1 MSVLF
6 LRFIA
11 ALVCILPM
19 TDISLAAD
27 TSLQFKSEESTA
39 LPWSAVA
46 TLSVL
51 VLILLGV
58 LSLAARRR
66 RALGGRVLADRFK
79 WLTIPSEQN
88 EITVVA
94 SRRLGGRVS
103 LHVVEWE
110 GGRIL
115 LGVNEH
121 QLVHLGE
128 HLVPSKGAIE
138 EPPQ

>member
-1 MSVLF
+1 MLALF
-6 LRFIA
+6 LRFVA
-11 ALVCILPM
+11 ATICIVTM
-19 TDISLAAD
+19 IDMSLAAD

-46 TLSVL
+46 TLAVL
-51 VLILLGV
+51 ALILLGV
-58 LSLAARRR
+58 LSLAARSRR
-66 RALGGRVLADRFK
+66 SLGGKALPDRFK
-79 WLTIPSEQN
+79 WLGIPSEQG
-88 EITVVA
+88 EITIVA
-94 SRRLGGRVS
+94 SRRLGGGVS

-121 QLVHLGE
+121 QLVRLGE
-128 HLVPSKGAIE
+128 HRISSTAAIV